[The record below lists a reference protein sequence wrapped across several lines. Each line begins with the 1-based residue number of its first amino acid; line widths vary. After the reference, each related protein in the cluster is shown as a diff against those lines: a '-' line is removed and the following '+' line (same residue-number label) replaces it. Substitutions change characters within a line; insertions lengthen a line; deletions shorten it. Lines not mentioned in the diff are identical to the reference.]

1 MAERVLLTGW
11 GRTAPTAA
19 DVVPLRTS
27 EDAEAALKAAGHR
40 GVLARGLGRSY
51 GDAAQNAGGTVL
63 DATASASIREFDGET
78 GTVTLDAGV
87 SIAALLRAFV
97 GLGWFVPV
105 TPGTRFVTIGGAIAA
120 DIHGKNH
127 HVDGSIGEHVE
138 RLTLLTPTGRIE
150 CSRTAEPE
158 VFWATIG
165 GMGLTGVIEQATL
178 RLLPISTAQMRVD
191 TQRAADLDALMALME
206 SGDQD
211 YRYSVAWLDC
221 VTTGRF
227 LGRAVL
233 TRGDHATPDDLPA
246 RRRRTDPLHYDAD
259 VRISAP
265 PVVPSGLVRPLTARL
280 LNEAWFRKA
289 PRRQTGAISSI
300 PAFFHP
306 LDGIGSWNRMYGGRG
321 FLQYQFLVPFEAGEV
336 VRTAIERLTAAR
348 CPSVLAVLKRFG
360 AQGKGYLS
368 FPAPGWTLALDI
380 PVGPPA
386 LASVLDELDQIVVES
401 GGRIYLAKDSRM
413 RPELLASMYPRLD
426 QWRAVCDRLDPDG
439 LVRSDLDRRV
449 GLRRPHQTRN
459 ADHA

>member
-1 MAERVLLTGW
+1 MAERRLLTGW

-19 DVVPLRTS
+19 DVVALTS
-27 EDAEAALKAAGHR
+27 AEDAEAALKGAGSR

-63 DATASASIREFDGET
+63 DATASAAISGFDGET

-87 SIAALLRAFV
+87 SVDALLRAFV
-97 GLGWFVPV
+97 PLGWFVPV

-127 HVDGSIGEHVE
+127 HVDGSLGNHVE
-138 RLTLLTPTGRIE
+138 RLTLLTPSGRVE
-150 CSRTAEPE
+150 CSRERNAE
-158 VFWATIG
+158 VFWATVG
-165 GMGLTGVIEQATL
+165 GMGLTGVIASATI
-178 RLLPISTAQMRVD
+178 RLLPISTALMRVD
-191 TQRAADLDALMALME
+191 TQRAADLDELMALMAT
-206 SGDQD
+206 GDDD
-211 YRYSVAWLDC
+211 YRYSVAWIDC
-221 VTTGRF
+221 VTTGRA

-233 TRGDHATPDDLPA
+233 TRGDHAGLDDLPA
-246 RRRRTDPLHYDAD
+246 RRRGNALHYDAD

-265 PVVPSGLVRPLTARL
+265 PFVPSGLVRPLTARL
-280 LNEAWFRKA
+280 LNEAWFRRA
-289 PRRQTGAISSI
+289 PRQRLGALSSI

-321 FLQYQFLVPFEAGEV
+321 FLQYQFVVPFAAGEV

-360 AQGKGYLS
+360 AQGDGHLS
-368 FPAPGWTLALDI
+368 FPTPGWTLALDI

-386 LASVLDELDQIVVES
+386 LPAVLDELDELVVDA

-413 RPELLASMYPRLD
+413 RPELLAGMYPRLD
-426 QWRAVCDRLDPDG
+426 EWRAVCDGLDPAG
-439 LVRSDLDRRV
+439 VVRSDLDRRL
-449 GLRRPHQTRN
+449 GLRHPKTTRN
-459 ADHA
+459 STHA